1 LCHWHEVRQ
10 LALRNIQHFINPW
23 GCHALWGVLS
33 HLTKELHMHENQ
45 IALFDLD
52 DEPEELP
59 DLDSYSVIIFKS
71 MGYKVKTVLPV
82 CCIC

>member
-1 LCHWHEVRQ
+1 
-10 LALRNIQHFINPW
+10 
-23 GCHALWGVLS
+23 
-33 HLTKELHMHENQ
+33 MHENQ

>member
-1 LCHWHEVRQ
+1 
-10 LALRNIQHFINPW
+10 
-23 GCHALWGVLS
+23 
-33 HLTKELHMHENQ
+33 MHENQ

-59 DLDSYSVIIFKS
+59 DLDSYSVIIIACS
-71 MGYKVKTVLPV
+71 GGKTVLPV